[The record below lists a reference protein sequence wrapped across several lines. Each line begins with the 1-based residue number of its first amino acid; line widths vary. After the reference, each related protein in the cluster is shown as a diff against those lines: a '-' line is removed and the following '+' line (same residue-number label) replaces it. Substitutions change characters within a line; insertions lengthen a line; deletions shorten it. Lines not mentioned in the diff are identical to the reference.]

1 MVKDLEEVLLGIF
14 TVLDTA
20 FLFSLLD
27 IYIVSRQLTDKL
39 DVYWALVRSAS
50 ARKSDFLNPPNF
62 LCLFSFSGIGMKVTR
77 PGHEFAARPGRG

>member
-50 ARKSDFLNPPNF
+50 ARKSDFLDPLNF
-62 LCLFSFSGIGMKVTR
+62 LLSGIGMKVTR

>member
-39 DVYWALVRSAS
+39 DVYWSLVRSAS
-50 ARKSDFLNPPNF
+50 ARKSDFLNTPNF
-62 LCLFSFSGIGMKVTR
+62 LFSGIGMKVTR
-77 PGHEFAARPGRG
+77 PGHEFAARLGRG